1 MSTNNAAIQSG
12 CPSKLNALLA
22 LMTELKASDLILTAG
37 TKPQYRING
46 SLTPL
51 ESAPVLDPEATR
63 AMARALLNDEQ
74 AAAFEK
80 NRSID
85 LSRGFAKQSR
95 YRINI
100 YYQRDSVGLAIRLIP
115 FVVPAFK
122 ELGLPEIVKDFA
134 TRPHGLVL
142 LTGAAGMGKSTTL
155 AAMIDYINETRG
167 LHIICIEDPIEYL
180 HSHKKSVVAQREIL
194 SDALTFNDAL
204 RCVFRQSPDVIMIGE
219 MRDLETIQ
227 LALTLAETG
236 HLILAT
242 LHTQDTTH
250 AINRIVDIFP
260 PAQQQQVYVQLSL
273 VLVGIIAQQLLITQ
287 DGARRVLA
295 YEVMNVNNAIRNLI
309 REMQI
314 QQIYS
319 VLQTGRAEGMITMN
333 DCLRQLCQRK
343 LIDTATAIRRSPRP
357 NEMERLLGE
366 ERRGTK
372 ESGGRA

>member
-1 MSTNNAAIQSG
+1 MKLTDLLKLMSD
-12 CPSKLNALLA
+12 
-22 LMTELKASDLILTAG
+22 LKASDLILTAG
-37 TKPQYRING
+37 AKPQYRING
-46 SLTPL
+46 NLTPL
-51 ESAPVLDPEATR
+51 DSAPVLDPESTR
-63 AMARALLNDEQ
+63 KMACAILTEEQ
-74 AAAFEK
+74 VRVLEK

-85 LSRGFAKQSR
+85 LSRGFEGLSR

-100 YYQRDSVGLAIRLIP
+100 YYQRDSIGLAIRLIP
-115 FVVPAFK
+115 CVVPPFE
-122 ELGLPEIVKDFA
+122 ELGLPEIVKEFA
-134 TRPHGLVL
+134 SRPHGLVL
-142 LTGAAGMGKSTTL
+142 LTGPAGTGKSTTL
-155 AAMIDYINETRG
+155 AAMIDYINTTRAM
-167 LHIICIEDPIEYL
+167 HVVCIEDPIEYL
-180 HSHKKSVVAQREIL
+180 HSHKKSIIAQREIL

-250 AINRIVDIFP
+250 AVNRIVDIFP

-273 VLVGIIAQQLLITQ
+273 VLVGIIAQQLMITR
-287 DGARRVLA
+287 DGTRRVLA

-333 DCLRQLCQRK
+333 DCLWQLCQRN
-343 LIDTATAIRRSPRP
+343 LIDTDIAIRRSPRP
-357 NEMERLLGE
+357 KEMARLVSE
-366 ERRGTK
+366 KR
-372 ESGGRA
+372 